1 MQTPEGEVCV
11 ICYENITCKPCHT
24 LPECSHTFHQNCINQ
39 WFRQGNRKCPLCN
52 CQGLGASQDTES
64 WAWSAS
70 LEKFKH
76 LRRLS
81 KKKDAPKNLVKA
93 MESIKR
99 RETGLKNLK
108 EEIDGW
114 KKKIIILDGKEI
126 SVTQAIKDYKKL
138 INKYR
143 RRKWTLQ
150 RAKRRCPDKLNMV
163 PVIIVEKKVI
173 D

>member
-1 MQTPEGEVCV
+1 
-11 ICYENITCKPCHT
+11 
-24 LPECSHTFHQNCINQ
+24 
-39 WFRQGNRKCPLCN
+39 
-52 CQGLGASQDTES
+52 
-64 WAWSAS
+64 
-70 LEKFKH
+70 
-76 LRRLS
+76 
-81 KKKDAPKNLVKA
+81 
-93 MESIKR
+93 
-99 RETGLKNLK
+99 GLKNLK